1 MSSFKQITN
10 IFKGFKGLK
19 GVQNIKA
26 PIDKLL
32 HNRVFLYVVFA
43 FALLNMLVF
52 FVANDFRS
60 IAIFFIVG
68 FLTSF
73 LCKNMVVVL
82 LLSIVIVNILKYGVR
97 INEGLENDEKT
108 EKEENFEEKE
118 EENFEENLEDDEK
131 MKDENFEEHLED
143 EEHEQKKKKSESE

>member
-10 IFKGFKGLK
+10 IFKGFKGFK
-19 GVQNIKA
+19 NMQA

-82 LLSIVIVNILKYGVR
+82 LLSIVIVNIVKYGVG
-97 INEGLENDEKT
+97 INEGLENEEK
-108 EKEENFEEKE
+108 KDENFEENLEDDKK
-118 EENFEENLEDDEK
+118 EENFEENLED
-131 MKDENFEEHLED
+131 ED
-143 EEHEQKKKKSESE
+143 EEVTKKKKKKKMEESE

>member
-10 IFKGFKGLK
+10 IFKGFKGFK
-19 GVQNIKA
+19 NMQA

-82 LLSIVIVNILKYGVR
+82 LLSIVIVNIVKYGVG
-97 INEGLENDEKT
+97 INEGLEN
-108 EKEENFEEKE
+108 EEKK
-118 EENFEENLEDDEK
+118 EENFEENLED
-131 MKDENFEEHLED
+131 ED
-143 EEHEQKKKKSESE
+143 EEVTKKKKKKKMEESE